1 MICCWV
7 SLARKVSRN
16 FVSMND
22 MLLGFPFKRNQGM
35 TLTPSQKLASH
46 IIISK
51 ILWVSH
57 FPTCKR
63 KIVNELY
70 IWYQGHD
77 WINKIGTYSGHC
89 PLKFWQKKL
98 YSSWLFHVQGLDSP
112 SKDIVGCP
120 LYVWIDAN
128 YTIIVA
134 YSRHLQAH
142 GVSCN
147 V

>member
-1 MICCWV
+1 MICCWG

-16 FVSMND
+16 FLSVND

-35 TLTPSQKLASH
+35 ILTPSQKLASH

-77 WINKIGTYSGHC
+77 WINKIGTYSGCC
-89 PLKFWQKKL
+89 PLKFWQKFILVLTIPCSRVGLTFQGHCRMSSICLNRCQLHL
-98 YSSWLFHVQGLDSP
+98 YCGLFKTST
-112 SKDIVGCP
+112 STWC
-120 LYVWIDAN
+120 
-128 YTIIVA
+128 
-134 YSRHLQAH
+134 
-142 GVSCN
+142 
-147 V
+147 